1 MPWWHGPTFPVY
13 DTGSS
18 NGDVILA
25 ALPNT
30 VLSFSRHGVV
40 STSLTAER
48 PCSKQYVT
56 FAVLGGYS
64 KLQTLRTAVKLMED
78 AGDDMLS
85 ASPPP
90 SLPLHPFTRN
100 QQVIRSLMW
109 VRQHFFFFV
118 CAYHREFF
126 GSLRRCTF
134 ITLRGLWRSTQ
145 LKVYSH

>member
-1 MPWWHGPTFPVY
+1 MPWRHGPTLPDY

-25 ALPNT
+25 GLPNT

-40 STSLTAER
+40 ATSLTAER
-48 PCSKQYVT
+48 PCSSIVT

-64 KLQTLRTAVKLMED
+64 KLQPLRTVVKLMED

-85 ASPPP
+85 ASPPT

-100 QQVIRSLMW
+100 QQVI
-109 VRQHFFFFV
+109 
-118 CAYHREFF
+118 
-126 GSLRRCTF
+126 
-134 ITLRGLWRSTQ
+134 
-145 LKVYSH
+145 